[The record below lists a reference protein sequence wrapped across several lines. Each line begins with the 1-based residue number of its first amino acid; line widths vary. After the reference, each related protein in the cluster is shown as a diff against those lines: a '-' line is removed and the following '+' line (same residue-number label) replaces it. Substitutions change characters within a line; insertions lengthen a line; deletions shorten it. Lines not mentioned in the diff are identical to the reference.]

1 MVCLRRCGVRVHANE
16 AERVEALHRLGVL
29 DSGPDRRFDDVV
41 RLARRLFEVPTALV
55 TLVDRTRTVHKA
67 GDPGGVLPREQTFCS
82 TTVAEDRMLVVPDAT
97 QDPRFADLPRVAGE
111 EHVRF
116 YAGQPLMAPGGHR
129 VGALC
134 LVDVRPREFGPEQEA
149 LLRDLAHW
157 VEAQMAVEQE
167 LERASQVQAGLL
179 PREAPHVPGYGVAGA
194 CVAAG
199 VGGDFFDWS
208 PTPAGL
214 TLSIVDVLGTGP
226 AASIMAASVRAVLRV
241 ASRQAGVAQALGDAG
256 AVLHTDLHATGFLA
270 TSFHAHLDRAT
281 GDLTYADAGHGLTL
295 VVHPDGSSTRL
306 RASGLPLGVLP
317 VPETAER
324 TLHLAPGD
332 LLVTF
337 SDGLVER
344 FRNSADSFPAVHDA
358 LRGVTSAQGAVDAVL
373 RLADAHGPGR
383 ADDVTVLAVRRDD
396 AAT

>member
-1 MVCLRRCGVRVHANE
+1 MQASE
-16 AERVEALHRLGVL
+16 TERVEALHRLGVL

-82 TTVAEDRMLVVPDAT
+82 TTVAEDRTLVVPDAT
-97 QDPRFADLPRVAGE
+97 LDPRFAGLPRVAGE

-116 YAGQPLMAPGGHR
+116 YAGQPLRAPGGHR
-129 VGALC
+129 VGVLC
-134 LVDVRPREFGPEQEA
+134 LVDVRPREFGPEQQA

-157 VEAQMAVEQE
+157 VEAQMAVELE
-167 LERASQVQAGLL
+167 LERAAQIQAGLL
-179 PREAPHVPGYGVAGA
+179 PREAPLVPGYGVAGA

-199 VGGDFFDWS
+199 IGGDFFDWS

-241 ASRQAGVAQALGDAG
+241 ASRQAGVAGALEEAG

-281 GDLTYADAGHGLTL
+281 GDVTYADAGHGLTL
-295 VVHPDGSSTRL
+295 VVHPDGTSTRL
-306 RASGLPLGVLP
+306 AASGLPLGVLP
-317 VPETAER
+317 TPVTAER
-324 TLHLAPGD
+324 TVHLDPGD

-344 FRNSADSFPAVHDA
+344 FTNSADCLPAVHDA
-358 LRGVTSAQGAVDAVL
+358 LRGAASAQAAVDAVL
-373 RLADAHGPGR
+373 ALAAQGR
-383 ADDVTVLAVRRDD
+383 AGAADVTVLAVRRDD
-396 AAT
+396 AGV

>member
-1 MVCLRRCGVRVHANE
+1 MHGNE
-16 AERVEALHRLGVL
+16 AERVEALLRLGVL

-97 QDPRFADLPRVAGE
+97 LDPRFADLPRVAGE

-116 YAGQPLMAPGGHR
+116 YAGQPLSAPGGHR
-129 VGALC
+129 IGALC
-134 LVDVRPREFGPEQEA
+134 LVDVQPREFGPEQEA

-157 VEAQMAVEQE
+157 VEAQMAVELE
-167 LERASQVQAGLL
+167 LERATEIQAGLL
-179 PREAPHVPGYGVAGA
+179 PSGAPHVEGYAVAGA
-194 CVAAG
+194 CVASG
-199 VGGDFFDWS
+199 VGGDFYDWS
-208 PTPAGL
+208 TTPAGV
-214 TLSIVDVLGTGP
+214 TVSIVDVLGTGP

-241 ASRQAGVAQALGDAG
+241 ASRQAGVARALEEAG

-281 GDLTYADAGHGLTL
+281 GEVTYADAGHGLTL
-295 VVHPDGSSTRL
+295 VVHPDGTSTRL
-306 RASGLPLGVLP
+306 TATGLPLGVLP
-317 VPETAER
+317 VPVTAER
-324 TLHLAPGD
+324 TVHLAPGD

-344 FRNSADSFPAVHDA
+344 FANGADSFPAVHDA
-358 LRGVTSAQGAVDAVL
+358 LRGVTTAQGAVDAVL
-373 RLADAHGPGR
+373 RLARTQGR
-383 ADDVTVLAVRRDD
+383 ARPDDVTVVAVRRDD
-396 AAT
+396 AGR